1 VCLVLESLDR
11 TLQQFIIIIVKINKD
26 KLKEKIKQGKSSH
39 DIAMSYDVHPSTVRR
54 KAKELGLKFETQTW
68 WRKK

>member
-1 VCLVLESLDR
+1 M
-11 TLQQFIIIIVKINKD
+11 KIDKD
-26 KLKEKIKQGKSSH
+26 KLKQKIIEGKSSRH
-39 DIAMSYDVHPSTVRR
+39 VAMQFGCSPSTIRR